1 MKYSIFTREV
11 ESYII
16 NFYAIKK
23 KKLYFIFINET
34 KYKID
39 LNKFIDILLLIID
52 NQNKYTDIP
61 KDIISLI
68 DDNNIFGYIYFNKN
82 KILSQKNIKIPFK
95 KYIENIIKVFS
106 LANIENIKL
115 NYFIYSYFYLFFVK
129 EINHNYNYSDSDEY
143 DYYLDNFP
151 SEEYL
156 DYIDLNIID

>member
-1 MKYSIFTREV
+1 MGSNNSKKPTIIIETDKFYKNFRPITKKDVYDYQSIH
-11 ESYII
+11 S
-16 NFYAIKK
+16 
-23 KKLYFIFINET
+23 
-34 KYKID
+34 
-39 LNKFIDILLLIID
+39 
-52 NQNKYTDIP
+52 
-61 KDIISLI
+61 
-68 DDNNIFGYIYFNKN
+68 
-82 KILSQKNIKIPFK
+82 